1 MNSQKRLHPV
11 AAVLRFIRSLRELAL
26 PLVIFIFVGGG
37 RERLF
42 DTLYF
47 VGIIVI
53 VLGMLIYGILSWLRF
68 TYRVEKDELR
78 IEFGVIVRKKRYI
91 PIEKIQSIDVSSGV
105 IQRMFGLV
113 KVQVETA
120 GGGDEAEAV
129 LSAVTKAEAEELK
142 GILSK
147 STYTDEQDEEIE
159 EIDEVVLSPKD
170 ILIMASTSGGV
181 GVVFSA
187 LFAFLTQVD
196 ELIPYDYVYG
206 IARDVVGSGVV
217 IVAIGV
223 ILITLLAWIVAI
235 VSASVKFGNYRL
247 VKRAENLYISRGLL
261 EKREMTIPIKRIQA
275 VRIQENIVRQLLGF
289 ASIYIEVAGGAMDK
303 KEEVSTF
310 LLPIVS
316 KKEVPRLLARFTPD
330 FVVQSAV
337 NSLPKRA
344 QKRYILRT
352 LLPSLVVIVIVSLL
366 FNPWGYISLVLLPLG
381 FLVGVSMYREAG
393 WVIEE
398 NRLLLRYRF
407 LNRHTVFARKNRIQA
422 FHLIHSFYQRRS
434 LLASIVISTQSKLTG
449 KHFKMMDVDEADGL
463 KLYHWYSYEKKQ
475 PS

>member
-1 MNSQKRLHPV
+1 MNSPKRLHPV
-11 AAVLRFIRSLRELAL
+11 AAILRFLRSLRELAL

-42 DTLYF
+42 DTLYV

-53 VLGMLIYGILSWLRF
+53 VLGMLIFGILTWLRF

-78 IEFGVIVRKKRYI
+78 IESGVFVRKKRYI

-129 LSAVTKAEAEELK
+129 LSAVTKVEAEELK
-142 GILSK
+142 VVLSK
-147 STYTDEQDEEIE
+147 RTYTDEQDEKIE

-181 GVVFSA
+181 GVVLSA

-196 ELIPYDYVYG
+196 EFIPYDYVYG
-206 IARDVVGSGVV
+206 VARNVVGSSVVIIVVGVV
-217 IVAIGV
+217 FV
-223 ILITLLAWIVAI
+223 TLLAWIVAI
-235 VSASVKFGNYRL
+235 VSASVKFGNYKL
-247 VKRAENLYISRGLL
+247 VKRGENLYISRGLL

-275 VRIQENIVRQLLGF
+275 VRVQENIVRQLFGF
-289 ASIYIEVAGGAMDK
+289 ASIYIEVAGGAIDK
-303 KEEVSTF
+303 KEETSTF

-316 KKEVPRLLARFTPD
+316 KKEVPKLLERFTPD
-330 FVVQSAV
+330 FIVDSEV

-344 QKRYILRT
+344 QKRYIFRT
-352 LLPSLVVIVIVSLL
+352 IIPSIVVILIISLL
-366 FNPWGYISLVLLPLG
+366 LNPWGYISVILLPIAY
-381 FLVGVSMYREAG
+381 LVGVSMYREAG
-393 WVIEE
+393 WVVKE

-407 LNRHTVFARKNRIQA
+407 LNRHTVFARRNRIQA
-422 FHLIHSFYQRRS
+422 FHFIHSFFQRKS
-434 LLASIVISTQSKLTG
+434 LLASIVVSTQSKLTG
-449 KHFKMMDVDEADGL
+449 KHFKVMDVDEVDAIE
-463 KLYHWYSYEKKQ
+463 LYHWYSYEKKQ